1 MKKPMGVGLSL
12 LAVFL
17 SGAVV
22 GAFGHRLYMV
32 RSVYSEPTTIA
43 TPPAPPKPE
52 DFRKKYVE
60 ELRTRLQ
67 LDELQLGKLNTILD
81 QTREKFHQARER
93 SKERSKVES
102 AQIRQDQRNQIRTIL
117 KPEQQTE
124 YEKIIQERDTRERE
138 RQEKERQKVTQKP

>member
-32 RSVYSEPTTIA
+32 RSVYSVPST
-43 TPPAPPKPE
+43 TPPVAPPKPE

-67 LDELQLGKLNTILD
+67 LDEPQLGKLNTILD

-138 RQEKERQKVTQKP
+138 RQEKERQKVNQKP